1 MSCPVCYA
9 WPVSEES
16 TVLLLD
22 QVTALARQASGLRL
36 LILFGSRARGDAHAR
51 SDWDFG
57 FLAGRGFD
65 PDELLTR
72 LTILLW
78 TDRIDLV
85 DLSLA
90 GGLLRFRAA
99 SDGKILF
106 ETTAGTFERFW
117 LEAVSFW
124 CDAGPVLE
132 EAYEAVLEGLRS

>member
-1 MSCPVCYA
+1 MPE
-9 WPVSEES
+9 VS
-16 TVLLLD
+16 VFPFLD
-22 QVTALARQASGLRL
+22 EVAALSRRAPGLRL
-36 LILFGSRARGDAHAR
+36 LILFGSRARGDAHAG

-57 FLAGRGFD
+57 FLAGPGFD

-72 LTILLW
+72 LTILLG

-85 DLSLA
+85 DLSRA

-106 ETTAGTFERFW
+106 ESTAGVFERFW